1 MWPDALAEPRILI
14 VDDEVANVQL
24 LERLLQRTGYA
35 DLQSTTDPRAVL
47 PLAATFQPDLILL
60 DLHMPHLDGFAVL
73 EQVRATMPTGD
84 YLPILV
90 LTADI
95 TPAAKRRALTLG
107 ATDFLTKPFDIA
119 EVQLRI
125 RNLLE
130 TRFLH
135 RQLQN
140 QNQLLEDKVRER
152 TTELVRA
159 REAALEAQ
167 RRAHLG
173 SWEWDLAGGEASWS
187 DELYRIFGLQP
198 QEIEAS
204 YAAYLQRVHP
214 SDRQRVEE
222 VVEQARREPRRFEL
236 DHRIVR
242 SDGTVGIVHMQV
254 EAVDVEGSSSTM
266 LIGTTHDIT
275 ERKRAELLLEAERR
289 RVAYDVHDGLAQ
301 VLASTHQHLQAFAA
315 HYRPRT
321 PQARQ
326 ELERVLDLAQLA
338 VREARRLIAGLRPTV
353 LDDFGL
359 AAALR
364 LQVEALRA
372 DGWDLIYDEALGAE
386 RLPPAVETAIF
397 WVVQE
402 GITNIRKHAGTTCA
416 QLRLMRQGQ
425 VIHLTLQDQG
435 RGFKLDASSSRS
447 GPGEQVGLLSMQE
460 RIAMVGGS
468 LTIHSQ
474 PGAGTLL
481 VAEVPVALVSK
492 GEIVH
497 ADERVASP

>member
-1 MWPDALAEPRILI
+1 MRDEALAQARILI
-14 VDDEVANVQL
+14 VDDEVPNVQL

-35 DLQSTTDPRAVL
+35 NFQSTTDSREVL
-47 PLAATFQPDLILL
+47 QRFTEMQSDLILL

-73 EQVRATMPTGD
+73 EQVRAAVPQGD

-90 LTADI
+90 LTADA
-95 TPAAKRRALTLG
+95 TPAAKRQALTLG
-107 ATDFLTKPFDIA
+107 ATDFLTKPFDVT

-135 RQLQN
+135 RQLQG
-140 QNQLLEDKVRER
+140 QNQILEDKVRER
-152 TTELVRA
+152 TQELVRA

-173 SWEWDLAGGEASWS
+173 SWEWDRNGEGGSWS
-187 DELYRIFGLQP
+187 DELYRIFGLHP
-198 QEIEAS
+198 QAIAAS
-204 YAAYLQRVHP
+204 YRAYLQRVHP
-214 SDRQRVEE
+214 SDRQL
-222 VVEQARREPRRFEL
+222 VEQVIERARHERRPFDL

-242 SDGTVGIVHMQV
+242 ADGTVGIVHMQM
-254 EAVDVEGSSSTM
+254 EAVDNEWSHSAM

-289 RVAYDVHDGLAQ
+289 RVAYDLHDGLAQ
-301 VLASTHQHLQAFAA
+301 VLTSTHQHLQTFAA
-315 HYRPRT
+315 HHRPRA

-326 ELERVLDLAQLA
+326 DLNRVLELAQLA
-338 VREARRLIAGLRPTV
+338 VREARRMIAGLRPTV

-364 LQVEALRA
+364 LQIEALRA
-372 DGWDLIYDEALGAE
+372 DGWNMTYDEALGVE
-386 RLPPAVETAIF
+386 RLPPAVETALF

-402 GITNIRKHAGTTCA
+402 GITNIRKHASTTCA
-416 QLRLMRQGQ
+416 RLALTRHAH
-425 VIHLTLQDQG
+425 VIRLELQDQG
-435 RGFKLDASSSRS
+435 RGFQLSASSSLPS
-447 GPGEQVGLLSMQE
+447 PGEHVGLLSMQE

-468 LTIHSQ
+468 LNIHSQ
-474 PGAGTLL
+474 PGAGTLI
-481 VAEVPVALVSK
+481 VAEVPLAPVNE
-492 GEIVH
+492 GEMLH
-497 ADERVASP
+497 AD